1 MQALIEEFPASLREK
16 ISVNT
21 VRGGNRS
28 TPLNAGFAAARGEY
42 IVALDDDDL
51 VFANWVQV
59 FHQATAET
67 PGAVLHSYSVAQT
80 WSQQER

>member
-16 ISVNT
+16 ISVHT

-59 FHQATAET
+59 FHQAA
-67 PGAVLHSYSVAQT
+67 A
-80 WSQQER
+80 